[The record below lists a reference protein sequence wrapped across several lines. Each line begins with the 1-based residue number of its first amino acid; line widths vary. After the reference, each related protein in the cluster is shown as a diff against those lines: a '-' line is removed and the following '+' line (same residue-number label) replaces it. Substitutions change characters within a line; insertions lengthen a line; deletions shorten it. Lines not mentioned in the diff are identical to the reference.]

1 MMFVSLGIGAV
12 LAIALITVVS
22 LLTGGSNGTTTST
35 TLAPPAALDGTKI
48 AGFSLPGLIGGTVKT
63 PWTTTKPN
71 GTVLLFFASW
81 CGPCQAEFPRVAKYV
96 KTLNPATATVVG
108 IDAND
113 ENGAAQRFVKKSD
126 ATFPVG
132 VDPNGTLTSG
142 TFLFG
147 TLPETVFLNK
157 KGVVKEVIYGA
168 VSNAELTAGIAALQ
182 KA

>member
-1 MMFVSLGIGAV
+1 
-12 LAIALITVVS
+12 
-22 LLTGGSNGTTTST
+22 
-35 TLAPPAALDGTKI
+35 
-48 AGFSLPGLIGGTVKT
+48 VKT